1 MKPNKHQLIT
11 LIISIPIL
19 ILLFIYTSIRPDA
32 IHPAYLTLV
41 IVFVVIIFFGLRT
54 IPEINNKIIWKQK
67 SLELLEK
74 GICPFCEK
82 NKIGEYRIRIGYR
95 KKRSPIK
102 YFFLWIEINFFREE
116 LATSSPICEWCK
128 NRFLK
133 KQLPEPSLTV
143 LEMKRGYLRGL
154 PRQYE
159 KGHIFKPEP
168 DNFLSNI

>member
-1 MKPNKHQLIT
+1 MKPNKHQVIT

-19 ILLFIYTSIRPDA
+19 ILLFIYNSIRPDSV
-32 IHPAYLTLV
+32 HPAYLILV

-54 IPEINNKIIWKQK
+54 LPEINDKIIWKRK

-74 GICPFCEK
+74 QICPFCEK
-82 NKIGEYRIRIGYR
+82 NQIGEYRIRIGYR

-102 YFFLWIEINFFREE
+102 YFFFWIEINFSREE
-116 LATSSPICEWCK
+116 LATSSAICEWCK
-128 NRFLK
+128 NRFLG

-143 LEMKRGYLRGL
+143 LEMKPGYLRGL
-154 PRQYE
+154 PRPHE
-159 KGHIFKPEP
+159 KGHIFKPEL